1 MSRTGPARAL
11 PALWWLLAVTAL
23 GVLAVDRWGDLVRID
38 GLLPGWSVTAAVSA
52 LMGSFTWALAERIG
66 IMPLVSGLLA
76 AAGTAGSLLL
86 GGPEVQ
92 AGVAVLLCVVTAVLA
107 VMLTV
112 PAPGFAQ
119 AAREVLIA
127 TLIAAAG
134 GLGVAGVGADV
145 SAARFEYAALILALV
160 WSLIVVSAL
169 GAGLHG
175 LGRRGLITVV
185 AAAVLIL
192 LAVGYG
198 ELFQRYGSPGLV
210 RTLEDLRRQIA
221 DLLLVVPHPLA
232 TLLGVPALA
241 WGTFTRARR
250 RQGWWVTAF
259 GVAATSSTAT
269 LLIGTGPPEL
279 EALATLYSIV
289 LGLVLGYAVI
299 RIDQFFTG
307 PRGSRA
313 RRVEEASALR
323 PEPRRGQSLR

>member
-11 PALWWLLAVTAL
+11 HAVWWLLAIAAL
-23 GVLAVDRWGDLVRID
+23 GVLLVDRWGDLVVSGD
-38 GLLPGWSVTAAVSA
+38 LLPGWAAPAAVTA
-52 LMGSFTWALAERIG
+52 LMGSFSWALAERIG
-66 IMPLVSGLLA
+66 IMPLVSGSLA
-76 AAGTAGSLLL
+76 AVGTGGALAW
-86 GGPEVQ
+86 GGPEVE

-119 AAREVLIA
+119 ASREVLIA
-127 TLIAAAG
+127 TVIAAAG
-134 GLGVAGVGADV
+134 GLGVAGVGADI
-145 SAARFEYAALILALV
+145 SAARFQYAALILALV
-160 WSLIVVSAL
+160 WSLLVVNAL

-185 AAAVLIL
+185 AAAVLIV

-259 GVAATSSTAT
+259 GVAATTSTASI
-269 LLIGTGPPEL
+269 LVAAGPSEL
-279 EALATLYSIV
+279 ELLATGYSIV
-289 LGLVLGYAVI
+289 LGLALGYLVI

-323 PEPRRGQSLR
+323 PEPARGQSLR